1 MAFPQI
7 MCYGYAIR
15 ESERMSKVR
24 VHKTGNFT
32 IMSNYHF
39 KEKKMSLK
47 AKGLLSLMLSLP
59 DDWNYSVS
67 GLVSLSK
74 DGKDSVMSALSE
86 LEKFGYLTR
95 ERLLNSKGQFA
106 GIEYNIYE
114 EPQQE
119 IPIAEKPIEDKQ
131 KAEKPISGKPALLNT
146 NSIKDLNNKLFILL
160 NTKDEEL
167 LELYRQYIRV
177 RDNMEA
183 PLTEVG
189 LEKLIER
196 CNRLSKNNIK
206 VHKVLLEAA
215 IINNWKNVYLPREAE
230 LEAITEDLRDEFK
243 LMFGLD

>member
-1 MAFPQI
+1 
-7 MCYGYAIR
+7 
-15 ESERMSKVR
+15 MSKVR

-67 GLVSLSK
+67 GLVTLSK

-95 ERLLNSKGQFA
+95 ERVINEKGQFA

-114 EPQQE
+114 EPQK
-119 IPIAEKPIEDKQ
+119 EKPIT
-131 KAEKPISGKPALLNT
+131 EKPTSASPILEEPISAKQPQLNT
-146 NSIKDLNNKLFILL
+146 NSIKNLDNKLCMLL

-167 LELYRQYIRV
+167 LALYREYITA
-177 RDNMEA
+177 RDNMQA

-189 LEKLIER
+189 LEKLVER
-196 CNRLSKNNIK
+196 SKRLSKNNARIEK
-206 VHKVLLEAA
+206 LLLETA
-215 IINNWKNVYLPREAE
+215 IINNWKNVYLPREEE
-230 LEAITEDLRDEFK
+230 LTIANQEMANDLRQLLGIE
-243 LMFGLD
+243 